1 MPITEFTVRLNE
13 AQTELLESYRTR
25 HLLKRPLDAIR
36 HLVESLGNAAN
47 VPQTVPQ
54 PIPQIAASVPQ
65 IAASESGAKGDKS
78 EMPQMDSAVIQGILA
93 RLEVCEKRMIKE
105 ETVMKWNQA
114 TQDAKA
120 ARNLSREL
128 RNAMEDGKWDTTFLE
143 APVLEGGFP
152 GIKAR
157 LKALEERVEGEL
169 GALAMER
176 RVEAALQRPMKEAAA
191 WIQEEVMYLKQ
202 AIKMTKSRLKLLE
215 HHTLGLPLV
224 DPEPVEGSEVAAGRE
239 VPVAA
244 ASETVDAEAA
254 VAPVKEGVEAE

>member
-1 MPITEFTVRLNE
+1 MENRQMTVRLDDE
-13 AQTELLESYRTR
+13 TFGI
-25 HLLKRPLDAIR
+25 LKAYADKHIITKPVDAIR
-36 HLVESLGNAAN
+36 HLIQNRGRLIQGESEVNQVN
-47 VPQTVPQ
+47 QKVNR
-54 PIPQIAASVPQ
+54 SDSD
-65 IAASESGAKGDKS
+65 SESKRIKDVNQVGES
-78 EMPQMDSAVIQGILA
+78 EKVNQIDSAVIQGILV
-93 RLEVCEKRMIKE
+93 RLEAVEGRLPGKE
-105 ETVMKWNQA
+105 SVMKWNQA
-114 TQDAKA
+114 TQDGKYG
-120 ARNLSREL
+120 RNVSREL
-128 RNAMEDGKWDTTFLE
+128 REALVEGKWDTTFLE

-224 DPEPVEGSEVAAGRE
+224 DPEPVEGSEVAAE
-239 VPVAA
+239 VPAA
-244 ASETVDAEAA
+244 GRLLD
-254 VAPVKEGVEAE
+254 GVEHNEFPGGAS